1 VSKEAAHGMLLR
13 LSQFLF
19 CFLVLGSLVLAAKV
33 IGHVQID
40 TSLADLSPASISHSA
55 STARQQLSQNI
66 QNRIMLL
73 VSGSDQDAVIDASE
87 ELRESLIGLRNDQ
100 NTWLNAIDFQV
111 IDDNETV
118 AQDLIE
124 ELKPYRFKLLTEQQR
139 NALKSNSIA
148 QIVASAESRL
158 YGLAGDGQLYS
169 FTEDP
174 LAWHSDFLV
183 QLFESIEAQTA
194 STIDNSAH
202 SVISLTANQAQM
214 NLRQQ
219 EQLLEVLD
227 TTTKNI
233 TDNYDVS
240 IDRSGVF
247 FFAIDAA
254 SKSKQDI
261 GLITAGSGVGVI
273 LLLLIAFR
281 SIRSFVLPLV
291 SIALGVGIA
300 FLTLHLVYGK
310 VHVLTIVFGAS
321 LIGIVVDYSLHYF
334 YHQASGKNSRTD
346 SRVLHRALLLSLLT
360 SLIGYSAL
368 GFSSL
373 EALQKVALFSCVGL
387 VVAWLSVI
395 SVGELLA
402 RKPLNIDNY
411 YLPRLERFC
420 SRAIAQ
426 LNTRIWLALAL
437 LLIGAALWASLKL
450 AIFSDDPRL
459 FYTASKQL
467 VASEGAVAKVAND
480 FEPGRYLSVSGTN
493 IEEVY
498 ARTERLFQAVD
509 ADPKL
514 KREDLVSIVDWVP
527 SPAKQTQ
534 DYAALGR
541 LYANPEDDSLSQFY
555 SDVANPGALVTLRKQ
570 FSNAGNRI
578 LAPAAILEILGQSA
592 PPIWFE
598 TKDQITSFILVRKG
612 VDQPALQDV
621 ARTSDIIYVNTLA
634 DTTLSLRQQ
643 RTDASKLLLLAYLL
657 VAGLIFLRYRSL
669 YAGSMLLVPL
679 ASSAAVVI
687 ICFLLGIWLNLFH
700 VMALFLVLGFGM
712 DYTIFVREFDEQRAI
727 TLQAILLSA
736 MTSLLSFGLLALSS
750 IPVAQ
755 AFGSTLLIGNCFN
768 LIGVFVYSLVHSPSS
783 IHQHQDKGYDHAK

>member
-1 VSKEAAHGMLLR
+1 MLLR
-13 LSQFLF
+13 LGQLLFGFLI
-19 CFLVLGSLVLAAKV
+19 LGSLVLAAKV
-33 IGHVQID
+33 IGHVKID
-40 TSLADLSPASISHSA
+40 TSLADLSPASISHSD

-66 QNRIMLL
+66 QNRIILL

-124 ELKPYRFKLLTEQQR
+124 KLKPYRFKLLTKQQR
-139 NALKSNSIA
+139 NALKSNSNA

-158 YGLAGDGQLYS
+158 YDLAGDGQLYS

-183 QLFESIEAQTA
+183 HLFESIDAQTA
-194 STIDNSAH
+194 STIGNSTH

-261 GLITAGSGVGVI
+261 GLITTGSGVGVI

-281 SIRSFVLPLV
+281 SIRSFVLPVV

-334 YHQASGKNSRTD
+334 YHQASGKNSTAD

-387 VVAWLSVI
+387 VVAWLSVV

-402 RKPLNIDNY
+402 RKPVNIDNY

-426 LNTRIWLALAL
+426 LNTRVWLALAL

-480 FEPGRYLSVSGTN
+480 FEPGRYLSVSGNN
-493 IEEVY
+493 IDEVY
-498 ARTERLFQAVD
+498 AHTESLFQAVD
-509 ADPKL
+509 ADPRL
-514 KREDLVSIVDWVP
+514 RREDLVSIVDWVP

-534 DYAALGR
+534 DYAGLGR
-541 LYANPEDDSLSQFY
+541 LYANTEDDSLNQFY
-555 SDVANPGALVTLRKQ
+555 TDVSNPDALVTLREQ
-570 FSNAGNRI
+570 FSNAGNRV
-578 LAPAAILEILGQSA
+578 LSPAAILDMLGQSA

-598 TKDQITSFILVRKG
+598 TKDQITNFVLVRKG
-612 VDQPALQDV
+612 VDHQALQDV
-621 ARTSDIIYVNTLA
+621 ARTSDTVYVNTLA

-669 YAGSMLLVPL
+669 CAGSMLLVPL
-679 ASSAAVVI
+679 VSSAAVVT
-687 ICFLLGIWLNLFH
+687 ICFLLGVWLNLFH

-712 DYTIFVREFDEQRAI
+712 DYTIFVREFDEQRAV

-783 IHQHQDKGYDHAK
+783 KHQHQNKGYEHAK